1 METISVLIADDYP
14 VARAGIR
21 VLLASA
27 PDIRIIGEAADGA
40 ETLALVEKLHP
51 RILLLDLR
59 MPGPGRAEIEG
70 WVRAHCPETITLVLT
85 AHDRDAYLAEMKDA
99 GVAGFMS
106 KNASADQL
114 IAAIRCAAHGE
125 TLFTLEQVQRV
136 RRWREEVWARWEQ
149 LSEDQRHVLVLL
161 LEGMENKAIAKR
173 LVISRFAVE
182 YRLTQIFGK
191 LGVESRL
198 AAVNWVQTNIP
209 EEWLT
214 PIYASLP
221 PQGG

>member
-14 VARAGIR
+14 EARAGIR
-21 VLLASA
+21 ALLTSA

-40 ETLALVEKLHP
+40 EILALVEKLHP

-59 MPGPGRAEIEG
+59 MPGPGRVEIEG

-85 AHDRDAYLAEMKDA
+85 AHDRDAYLAEMKEA
-99 GVAGFMS
+99 GAAGFMS
-106 KNASADQL
+106 KAASSDQL
-114 IAAIRCAAHGE
+114 IAAIRCAANGE

-136 RRWREEVWARWEQ
+136 RRWREEVGERWEK
-149 LSEDQRHVLVLL
+149 LSEDQRQVMVLL
-161 LEGMENKAIAKR
+161 MAGMGNKTIAKR
-173 LVISRFAVE
+173 LMVSTFTVE
-182 YRLTQIFGK
+182 YRLTQIFEK
-191 LGVESRL
+191 LGVKSRL